1 LLVKALSLTS
11 LDQVCVT
18 ITIRIILDFNVFL
31 AEFCFVEFYVGD
43 GGYSAFSAKDC
54 SINLAKMSFEEAD
67 YNMYGKVELT
77 LSEKDILE

>member
-1 LLVKALSLTS
+1 L
-11 LDQVCVT
+11 
-18 ITIRIILDFNVFL
+18 
-31 AEFCFVEFYVGD
+31 FVEFYVGD